1 MKIDH
6 LLPAF
11 AMLGFFA
18 MMAVS
23 KNLKRDFLLF
33 VLYLLPIVD
42 LPITPVEYGRLRVFD
57 GVAYIGLIVF
67 YKEILLTRSKYGF
80 NVYYFL
86 FGMFVLSVI
95 LGSINSQYIGNSLMA
110 ALAVFPIFIYSKAL
124 ITECMDDPGFQ
135 KKVIRGLQMVALFSV
150 VFVLAQRVLGLRFT
164 FYPALNRNTAIDDVL
179 RYPSFFHDP
188 QLYGQYLVM
197 LSFLFLINY
206 TRPTRP
212 TLTNYF
218 FFVLILL
225 ALLETGGR
233 SAFLG
238 IFIGLFLLF
247 FVFDPQYK
255 MMLAGFT
262 ASVVVVFLFFPSS
275 ITLFSRAESAG
286 DDYLFR
292 EALWNEASGIVKG
305 HPILGVG
312 LGNYGSYNVAHTKNY
327 VIGPEK
333 EVIFFGYGQPESGY
347 WMMLS
352 EIGIAGFLIFAIFIL
367 TSIFNSVTAYFR
379 GNKNII
385 IFIIIAAIIG
395 WLLTFV
401 SAYSLYDRRILIVI
415 TTLISLLIVEG
426 TKLKAKHEI

>member
-6 LLPAF
+6 LLPAL
-11 AMLGFFA
+11 AVLGFIA
-18 MMAVS
+18 MMVVS

-33 VLYLLPIVD
+33 VLYLLPVVD

-57 GVAYIGLIVF
+57 GVAYVGLIVF
-67 YKEILLTRSKYGF
+67 YKHILLRKSKFGF

-86 FGMFVLSVI
+86 FGIFVLSVI
-95 LGSINSQYIGNSLMA
+95 LGSINSPYISNSLMA
-110 ALAVFPIFIYSKAL
+110 TLAIFPIFIYAKAL
-124 ITECMDDPGFQ
+124 ITECLEDPGFR
-135 KKVIRGLQMVALFSV
+135 KKVITALQTVALFSI
-150 VFVLAQRVLGLRFT
+150 VFVLAQRVLGLGFT
-164 FYPALNRNTAIDDVL
+164 FYPALNKNTAIDDVI

-197 LSFLFLINY
+197 LSFLFLINHQ
-206 TRPTRP
+206 RPARP
-212 TLTNYF
+212 TLTNYVF
-218 FFVLILL
+218 FLLILI

-238 IFIGLFLLF
+238 IFAGMFVLF
-247 FVFDPQYK
+247 FVFDRQYK
-255 MMLAGFT
+255 IMLAGFT
-262 ASVVVVFLFFPSS
+262 ASVAVVFLFFPSS
-275 ITLFSRAESAG
+275 ITLFSRVESAG

-312 LGNYGSYNVAHTKNY
+312 LGNYGAYNVAHTKNY

-352 EIGIAGFLIFAIFIL
+352 EIGIAGFLIFALFIL
-367 TSIFNSVTAYFR
+367 TAVFNSLRAYFL

-415 TTLISLLIVEG
+415 TTLICLLIVEG
-426 TKLKAKHEI
+426 SKLKAA